1 MILNFGYAGASVVQ
15 VASRR
20 AIPLAD
26 KELVNVL
33 PRPVRS
39 ATCFSHYGD
48 QERHPRLLMKPLM
61 TGHKRTHR
69 PQPALDR
76 VLLPAIGLRVADDD
90 VAASADRVRS
100 KY

>member
-33 PRPVRS
+33 PRPYAVPPVSAITATRS
-39 ATCFSHYGD
+39 GIRD
-48 QERHPRLLMKPLM
+48 WLMRPLM